1 MERYIPPRIIGFTG
15 RKGAGKDTLAA
26 AIKSELGQDD
36 LDVITFQFAGPIK
49 AFCRAVFGWSEAH
62 TDGELKET
70 VDPRWGI
77 TPRRAMQTLGTE
89 WGRGL
94 HPNLWVESMRDRVKA
109 APYDVILITDVRF
122 DNEAEMIREMG
133 GVVVEVFRPRAVTH
147 SGPVKRFCLRVL
159 SWIGFART
167 DRHASEAGVH
177 RHLIDYTADNSGTRE
192 QLEAQAPEILRFLAG
207 VRR

>member
-1 MERYIPPRIIGFTG
+1 MERYIPRRVVGFTG

-26 AIKSELGQDD
+26 AIKSELDRDGF
-36 LDVITFQFAGPIK
+36 DVVSLQFAGPIK
-49 AFCRAVFGWSEAH
+49 AFCREVFGWSEAH

-94 HPNLWVESMRDRVKA
+94 HPNLWVESMRTRVSILTDDLGW
-109 APYDVILITDVRF
+109 DVAVITDVRF
-122 DNEAEMIREMG
+122 DNEAEMIRELG
-133 GVVVEVFRPRAVTH
+133 GVVVEVFRPSA
-147 SGPVKRFCLRVL
+147 SDL
-159 SWIGFART
+159 SV
-167 DRHASEAGVH
+167 DQHASEAGV
-177 RHLIDYTADNSGTRE
+177 RSDLVDYLAVNNEARE
-192 QLEAQAPEILRFLAG
+192 QLEAQAPQILRFLAG

>member
-26 AIKSELGQDD
+26 AIKSELDRDGF
-36 LDVITFQFAGPIK
+36 DVVSLQFAGPIK
-49 AFCRAVFGWSEAH
+49 AFCREVFGWSQEH
-62 TDGELKET
+62 TDGGLKEI

-94 HPNLWVESMRDRVKA
+94 HPNLWVESMRTRVSTLTDDLGW
-109 APYDVILITDVRF
+109 DVAIITDVRF

-133 GVVVEVFRPRAVTH
+133 GVVVEVFRPSA
-147 SGPVKRFCLRVL
+147 SALL
-159 SWIGFART
+159 I
-167 DRHASEAGVH
+167 DQHASEAGVH
-177 RHLIDYTADNSGTRE
+177 RHLIDYTAVNIGTRE
-192 QLEAQAPEILRFLAG
+192 QLEAKAPEILRFLTG